1 MEHVSA
7 RVAMRLITDA
17 THSREFGVECHYGPD
32 DPYAVRLHFGA
43 AAQDAVWVLSRELLL
58 RGLRGPAGEG
68 DVHIEPGADDSL
80 FIALRGKDGIAL
92 LEAPSAELARF
103 LTATEELVP
112 TGREPSHLD
121 WDSWLTDL
129 LSA

>member
-1 MEHVSA
+1 MANVSA
-7 RVAMRLITDA
+7 RVVMRLITDE
-17 THSREFGVECHYGPD
+17 THSREFGVECHYRPD

-68 DVHIEPGADDSL
+68 DVHIEPGTDGSV
-80 FIALRGKDGIAL
+80 FVALRGTDGIAL
-92 LEAPSAELARF
+92 LEAPYGPLARF
-103 LTATEELVP
+103 LAATEELVP
-112 TGREPSHLD
+112 AGCETLRLD
-121 WDSWLTDL
+121 WDSWLTEL